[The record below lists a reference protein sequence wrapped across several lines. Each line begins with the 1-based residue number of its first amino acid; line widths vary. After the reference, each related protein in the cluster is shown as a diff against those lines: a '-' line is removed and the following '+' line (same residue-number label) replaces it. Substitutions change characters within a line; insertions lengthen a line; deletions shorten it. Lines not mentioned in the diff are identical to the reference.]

1 MREPANRPLGV
12 GVVGLNWGLGRCRA
26 LQQHDGVRLVAVA
39 SRTEA
44 TAQQA
49 GEALGVA
56 WYTDY
61 AAMVRR
67 DDLDLIA
74 VYTPSN
80 VHAEI
85 AAAAAR
91 AGKHVLTTKPLETT
105 LARIDSVIDV
115 CDRAGV
121 KLATEY
127 VARYQPDYYR
137 AHEAIAGGAL
147 GRPLLGEFSYKC
159 FRPASYYTGTRGT
172 WAADGGGAMMMQAI
186 HVIDLML
193 WWLGP
198 ARTVTAHWGALTHT
212 LEAEDT
218 AVALVT
224 FASGAMATLVGTT
237 TFHNDRPPGNYGGGT
252 IIRVEIG
259 GERGSLI
266 MSDAKVAMWQ
276 TADGTP
282 FPPDPPPA
290 RSTFADMARWIG
302 GAVPSPALV
311 TGAAARQSV
320 ELVLAL
326 YESART
332 GRTVTLPFAPA
343 GSAAVPTGP
352 APGRVAGA

>member
-1 MREPANRPLGV
+1 VDDVQSTGRPLGV

-26 LQQHDGVRLVAVA
+26 LQQDDGVRLVAVA
-39 SRTEA
+39 SRTES
-44 TAQQA
+44 TARRV
-49 GEALGVA
+49 GEELGVG
-56 WYTDY
+56 WYTDVQ
-61 AAMVRR
+61 AMLGR
-67 DDLDLIA
+67 DDLDLVA
-74 VYTPSN
+74 VYTPSTT
-80 VHAEI
+80 HADI

-105 LARIDSVIDV
+105 LARIDGVIDV
-115 CDRAGV
+115 CERAGV

-137 AHEAIAGGAL
+137 AHAAIAGGAL

-159 FRPASYYTGTRGT
+159 FRPPAYYTGTRGT

-186 HVIDLML
+186 HVVDLML

-266 MSDAKVAMWQ
+266 MSDAKVAMWH
-276 TADGTP
+276 TADGTS
-282 FPPDPPPA
+282 FPTDPPPA
-290 RSTFADMARWIG
+290 RSAFADLAR
-302 GAVPSPALV
+302 AVRGEMPSPALV
-311 TGAAARQSV
+311 IGDAARQSV
-320 ELVLAL
+320 ELILAL

-332 GRTVTLPFAPA
+332 SRTVALPFMPADPAAAPT
-343 GSAAVPTGP
+343 SPIGP
-352 APGRVAGA
+352 

>member
-1 MREPANRPLGV
+1 MGEGTTRPLGV

-26 LQQHDGVRLVAVA
+26 LQEADGARLVAVV
-39 SRTEA
+39 SRTEG
-44 TAQQA
+44 TARRV
-49 GEALGVA
+49 GEELGVA

-61 AAMVRR
+61 QAMFRR
-67 DDLDLIA
+67 DDLDLVA

-80 VHAEI
+80 THAEI

-105 LARIDSVIDV
+105 LARIDGVIDV

-121 KLATEY
+121 TLATEY

-137 AHEAIAGGAL
+137 AHQAIASGAL

-237 TFHNDRPPGNYGGGT
+237 TFYNDRPPGNYGGGT

-266 MSDAKVAMWQ
+266 MSDARVVMWH

-282 FPPDPPPA
+282 FPTDPPPA
-290 RSTFADMARWIG
+290 RSAFADLARWVG
-302 GAVPSPALV
+302 GGTPSSALV
-311 TGAAARQSV
+311 TGTAARQSV
-320 ELVLAL
+320 ELILAL

-332 GRTVTLPFAPA
+332 GRTVSLPFTPA
-343 GSAAVPTGP
+343 DPAAAPTGP
-352 APGRVAGA
+352 RTTPGR